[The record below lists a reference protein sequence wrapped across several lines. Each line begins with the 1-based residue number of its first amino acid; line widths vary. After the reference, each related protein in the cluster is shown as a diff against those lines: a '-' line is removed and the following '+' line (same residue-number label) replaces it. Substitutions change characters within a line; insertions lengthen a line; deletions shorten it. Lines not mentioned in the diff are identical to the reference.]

1 MLTTN
6 TSAMK
11 NFLLLALFLLA
22 GIATKAQST
31 TITNPEEAVIGTWKV
46 QQGEPAV
53 RLQSLIFFGDGTINI
68 DYPDTKRVQ
77 RYKIFKAEKGYT
89 LQLLEIIKG
98 KPLESINIS
107 HLSDTEME
115 VRYLEDTRAHSVK
128 FKKVSS

>member
-1 MLTTN
+1 
-6 TSAMK
+6 MK

-22 GIATKAQST
+22 GMATKAQST
-31 TITNPEEAVIGTWKV
+31 TVINPEEVIIGTWEV

-68 DYPDTKRVQ
+68 NYQDTKRVQ
-77 RYKIFKAEKGYT
+77 RYKISKAEKGYT
-89 LQLLEIIKG
+89 LEVLEIIKG

-115 VRYLEDTRAHSVK
+115 IEYLDNTQAHSVK